1 MTWLLSAL
9 LVSAI
14 FVAAAILVGRRQK
27 KAERIMREGSQ
38 LENTLKRADA
48 QTLIATALYLAA
60 AALYFSPVALPHK
73 IALGLLI
80 LTAFSLHG
88 GNPAYIAA
96 AFFFSFL
103 GDLSGSFKAQ
113 SASMIPFLGQMGAF
127 AIGHV
132 YFILHFL
139 KMRSA
144 RSPRAVAAASAFSL
158 AVLVSAFFI
167 VVPSAGAMYL
177 AVGVGLYAV
186 IISTMMLSAFL
197 TGNRWISLGAVLF
210 VLSDYALAVN
220 MFVTDIPYEKY
231 IIMVTYFLA
240 QLIFFLATRNH
251 NR

>member
-14 FVAAAILVGRRQK
+14 SVAAAILVGRRQK

-103 GDLSGSFKAQ
+103 WRSFR
-113 SASMIPFLGQMGAF
+113 
-127 AIGHV
+127 
-132 YFILHFL
+132 FIQ
-139 KMRSA
+139 
-144 RSPRAVAAASAFSL
+144 
-158 AVLVSAFFI
+158 
-167 VVPSAGAMYL
+167 G
-177 AVGVGLYAV
+177 AVGLDDSFPWTDGGVCHGPC
-186 IISTMMLSAFL
+186 
-197 TGNRWISLGAVLF
+197 VL
-210 VLSDYALAVN
+210 
-220 MFVTDIPYEKY
+220 
-231 IIMVTYFLA
+231 
-240 QLIFFLATRNH
+240 H
-251 NR
+251 